1 MKKNKKLYY
10 YEYDENKEIL
20 KVTEGVYQETKN
32 KLLILD
38 NIYIPKSMVHTNKSF
53 SEFNCKII
61 NKKLSRIKGD
71 KFLYAMPFV
80 TGIYRNI
87 YHKFFKN
94 AFTFI
99 SKNLRLYFLGTLKL
113 PFIPFIR
120 YFENRKEMSNIK
132 IKIRLFEKS
141 AEHYKKLS
149 EAQMP
154 QNEKDLYKTLGGISF
169 DDIKKKYKKEYQ
181 QLQSELQKLK
191 AEKDNIKNKETDLSN
206 MTFSLIISFSS
217 LLVAVIALIL
227 TCRQS
232 KENYKSETVQNY
244 NTETTEEI
252 KTSEKFD
259 KLPDEE
265 IDNSIIYDLEIKND
279 FTKPIIEAKS
289 GIKNDNV
296 PVFKEYREPL
306 KN

>member
-1 MKKNKKLYY
+1 
-10 YEYDENKEIL
+10 
-20 KVTEGVYQETKN
+20 
-32 KLLILD
+32 
-38 NIYIPKSMVHTNKSF
+38 
-53 SEFNCKII
+53 
-61 NKKLSRIKGD
+61 
-71 KFLYAMPFV
+71 
-80 TGIYRNI
+80 
-87 YHKFFKN
+87 
-94 AFTFI
+94 
-99 SKNLRLYFLGTLKL
+99 
-113 PFIPFIR
+113 
-120 YFENRKEMSNIK
+120 
-132 IKIRLFEKS
+132 
-141 AEHYKKLS
+141 
-149 EAQMP
+149 
-154 QNEKDLYKTLGGISF
+154 
-169 DDIKKKYKKEYQ
+169 
-181 QLQSELQKLK
+181 
-191 AEKDNIKNKETDLSN
+191 